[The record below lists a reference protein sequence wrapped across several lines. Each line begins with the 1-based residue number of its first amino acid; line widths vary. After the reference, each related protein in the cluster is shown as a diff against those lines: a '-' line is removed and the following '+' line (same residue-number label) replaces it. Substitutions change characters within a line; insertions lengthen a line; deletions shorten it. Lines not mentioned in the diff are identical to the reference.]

1 MGFQVALKRNNEL
14 FIIVIMFLTSLH
26 LSNFRNYHDQVVA
39 FDGQKTI
46 LLGNNAQGKSNLL
59 ESVELLSTLKS
70 HRIKGDRDLI
80 LQGENIAQVKAN
92 LQRIYSNY
100 ELGII
105 FRLVGTK
112 DISLNGDI
120 IKKQIDFIGVLN
132 TVEFSSLDLDLV
144 RGAPEFRRTWID
156 NLLIQIEP
164 IYDYI
169 LHKYNH
175 ILRQRNYL
183 LKQIKIGDN
192 LRENDEL
199 QLTLWNKQLAESGS
213 RVTRRRARAIA
224 ILAPIAQK
232 WHNNIS
238 GNTEALTINY
248 NPNVTWTEDEP
259 EKVQQAFLEKLAEN
273 ESTEINQGSTIVG
286 PHRDEIDL
294 IINETL
300 ARFYGSQGQQRT
312 LVLALKLAELELIEN
327 VVGEPPVLLLDDVL
341 AELDPYRQNQLLET
355 IGDRF
360 QTLITTTHLSCF
372 DANWLKNSQILSVE
386 RGKITNFS
394 TKF

>member
-1 MGFQVALKRNNEL
+1 
-14 FIIVIMFLTSLH
+14 MFLSSLS
-26 LSNFRNYHDQVVA
+26 LVNFRNYHEQKVN

-70 HRIKGDRDLI
+70 HRIKNERDLI
-80 LQGENIAQVKAN
+80 LQGENIAQVKAD

-105 FRLVGTK
+105 WRAAGGK
-112 DISLNGDI
+112 DISLNGEN
-120 IKKQIDFIGVLN
+120 IKRQIDFLGVLN

-144 RGAPEFRRTWID
+144 RGAPEYRRNWID

-164 IYDYI
+164 VYDYI
-169 LHKYNH
+169 LHQYNH

-183 LKQIKIGDN
+183 LKQIKMGVNQKIEDN
-192 LRENDEL
+192 QL
-199 QLTLWNKQLAESGS
+199 QLNLWNKQLAEAAS

-224 ILAPIAQK
+224 RIVPIAQK
-232 WHNNIS
+232 WHTKIS
-238 GNTEALTINY
+238 GNTELLTINY
-248 NPNVTWTEDEP
+248 NPNVHWTEDEP
-259 EKVQQAFLEKLAEN
+259 DKVQQAFLDQLAEHQ
-273 ESTEINQGSTIVG
+273 TAEISQGSTIVG

-312 LVLALKLAELELIEN
+312 LVLALKLAELELIES
-327 VVGEPPVLLLDDVL
+327 VVGQPPVLLLDDVL

-386 RGKITNFS
+386 RGKISNFS
-394 TKF
+394 

>member
-1 MGFQVALKRNNEL
+1 
-14 FIIVIMFLTSLH
+14 MFLSSLR
-26 LSNFRNYHDQVVA
+26 LANFRNYHDQQVN

-80 LQGENIAQVKAN
+80 LQGQNIAQVKGN

-105 FRLVGTK
+105 FRLVGRK
-112 DISLNGDI
+112 EISLNGETL
-120 IKKQIDFIGVLN
+120 KKQIDFIGVLN

-144 RGAPEFRRTWID
+144 RGSPEFRRDWID

-164 IYDYI
+164 VYDYI

-183 LKQIKIGDN
+183 LKQMRMGQN
-192 LRENDEL
+192 HRENDKL
-199 QLTLWNKQLAESGS
+199 QLTLWNKQLSEEGS
-213 RVTRRRARAIA
+213 RVTRRRARAIKR
-224 ILAPIAQK
+224 IAPIAQK

-238 GNTEALTINY
+238 GNTEILTINY
-248 NPNVTWTEDEP
+248 NPNVTWSEDDP

-273 ESTEINQGSTIVG
+273 ETTEINQGSTIVG
-286 PHRDEIDL
+286 PHRDEIEL

-312 LVLALKLAELELIEN
+312 LVLALKLAELELIET

-386 RGKITNFS
+386 RGKITNFA

>member
-1 MGFQVALKRNNEL
+1 
-14 FIIVIMFLTSLH
+14 MFLTSLH
-26 LSNFRNYHDQVVA
+26 LANFRNYHDQIVN
-39 FDGQKTI
+39 FNGQKTI

-80 LQGENIAQVKAN
+80 LQGENIAQIKAN
-92 LQRIYSNY
+92 LQRLYSNY

-105 FRLVGTK
+105 FRLIGGK
-112 DISLNGDI
+112 DISLNGET
-120 IKKQIDFIGVLN
+120 IKKQTHFIGVLN

-144 RGAPEFRRTWID
+144 RGAPEFRRSWID

-169 LHKYNH
+169 LHNYNH

-183 LKQIKIGDN
+183 LKQMRIGQN
-192 LRENDEL
+192 HRENDEL
-199 QLTLWNKQLAESGS
+199 QLTLWNKQLSEAGS
-213 RVTRRRARAIA
+213 RVTRRRARAINL
-224 ILAPIAQK
+224 LAPIAEK

-238 GNTEALTINY
+238 GNTEVLMIKY
-248 NPNVTWTEDEP
+248 SPNVTWSEDNP
-259 EKVQQAFLEKLAEN
+259 EKVQQAFLEKLAES
-273 ESTEINQGSTIVG
+273 ETTEINQGSTIVG
-286 PHRDEIDL
+286 PHRDEIEL

-312 LVLALKLAELELIEN
+312 LVLALKLAELELIET

-386 RGKITNFS
+386 RGKISNFA
-394 TKF
+394 TKFSR